1 MNTLG
6 KRLLTARKLSGLTQA
21 ELTKKSGVSQQ
32 LISRIENDKVE
43 STTEVFKLADA
54 LNVNP
59 RWLAT
64 GDGEME
70 SEKRT
75 ASDASKDEIKAIRL
89 LRKLTSLQK
98 ENIIKKLENLN
109 LENNL
114 VINELADKKH

>member
-1 MNTLG
+1 MSTLG

-64 GDGEME
+64 GGGEME
-70 SEKRT
+70 PEKRT
-75 ASDASKDEIKAIRL
+75 ASDASEEEMKAIRL
-89 LRKLTSLQK
+89 LRNLTSEQRGNVL
-98 ENIIKKLENLN
+98 KKLENLN
-109 LENNL
+109 QENAL
-114 VINELADKKH
+114 VIKELADKKH